1 MYGPPNQGG
10 LMELAKEH
18 RTCGGLRQ
26 GGSTPNIHKK
36 LPLLGSMKGQ
46 FLILISLIKLFGR
59 VDAVSYQHFKQ
70 FSTMFPTIM
79 CGN

>member
-18 RTCGGLRQ
+18 RKCGGPRRGVELL
-26 GGSTPNIHKK
+26 TYTKK

>member
-18 RTCGGLRQ
+18 RTCGGPRQ
-26 GGSTPNIHKK
+26 GVELLTYTKK